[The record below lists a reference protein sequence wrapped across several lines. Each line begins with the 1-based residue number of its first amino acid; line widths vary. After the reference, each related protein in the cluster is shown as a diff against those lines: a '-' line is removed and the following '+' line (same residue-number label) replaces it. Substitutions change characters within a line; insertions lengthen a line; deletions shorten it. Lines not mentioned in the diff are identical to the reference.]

1 MAVREIAARFAYAC
15 DGCGASEDMPNEQ
28 RPKHWSDLHIL
39 RDAYDFQ
46 GCAVAD
52 GSVKLT
58 LCLECGNAA
67 ATAVNKALD
76 DRRAALRPAPSA
88 AWEEGE

>member
-1 MAVREIAARFAYAC
+1 MAVQEIAATFRYAC
-15 DGCGASEDMPNEQ
+15 DGCGATETMPRKD
-28 RPKHWSDLHIL
+28 RPRYWSDFHIL

-52 GSVKLT
+52 GSVRLT
-58 LCLECGNAA
+58 LCVECGNAA

-76 DRRAALRPAPSA
+76 ERYALASQDGR
-88 AWEEGE
+88 E